1 MKKVLI
7 SMIILSILFTC
18 SSAVNALDDENATL
32 TSDYSLNETL
42 ESDEE
47 ENLESGETII
57 SPASNFVEELSN
69 ASNNDTITLEKGTYK
84 LSDVLIDKN
93 ITIQGNGDPRD
104 VIIDGEHKSSI
115 FLIRS
120 DAVHV
125 SFKNITFINA
135 NVQGFGGAISME
147 TGHVY
152 VDNCHFINN
161 TASVNAGGIS
171 NYGTMKN
178 KGYLFVN
185 NSLFVNNYAGHDGGA
200 VTTCY
205 ANSDIY
211 NCVFIGNSAHR
222 DGGAIRVSVQG
233 YGNVQDCI
241 FMYNHADEWGGAY
254 YSWSGT
260 SNINRC
266 IFLNNTA
273 GTNGGAVMVS
283 GDINLENSII
293 VNNSGGETGGS
304 FYIQQ
309 PMYDAK
315 TVINI
320 HDNLI
325 TNNTSPYGKEIY
337 IYWNDT
343 AHLYTKFNNND
354 WGDEDPND
362 PSVIDPSKVTPRSK
376 VTSTIKSNLLS
387 VLSLDLLTKYSDII
401 GDYFPDSYLD
411 NIKNKGNNNDLNS
424 GNSSNNN
431 NQNRENNR
439 ESNNLIHHGNS
450 TNIEY
455 LTVENKNPDSHEND
469 NEPVKEKSANNT
481 SKNILPINNLKENSN
496 MNNSENVNENGD
508 GEIVLGNSTSY
519 GRENSAYEL
528 NVKDVSKTVTSPAV
542 NYFILPLI
550 IIILS
555 LIIGFRRE
563 KTKNK

>member
-1 MKKVLI
+1 
-7 SMIILSILFTC
+7 MIFICILFTC
-18 SSAVNALDDENATL
+18 LSTANALD
-32 TSDYSLNETL
+32 NETSTFIAETTL
-42 ESDEE
+42 DELQASFNDEELKSDEIDVDSSSE
-47 ENLESGETII
+47 LIDKIASTTNGNTII
-57 SPASNFVEELSN
+57 
-69 ASNNDTITLEKGTYK
+69 LEKGTYK
-84 LSDVLIDKN
+84 INNVLIDKN
-93 ITIQGNGDPRD
+93 LTFQGNGDPRE
-104 VIIDGEHKSSI
+104 VIIDAENKSSI
-115 FLIRS
+115 FLIRN

-135 NVQGFGGAISME
+135 NTMGFGGAISME

-171 NYGTMKN
+171 NYGTEDN

-260 SNINRC
+260 SNIERC
-266 IFLNNTA
+266 IFMNNTA

-293 VNNSGGETGGS
+293 MNNYGGETGGS

-309 PMYDAK
+309 PMYNSR
-315 TVINI
+315 TVINV

-325 TNNTSPYGKEIY
+325 TNNSSPYGKEIY
-337 IYWNDT
+337 INWKNT
-343 AHLYTKFNNND
+343 EHLYTKFNNND

-362 PSVIDPSKVTPRSK
+362 PSVIDPDKITSRSK
-376 VTSTIKSNLLS
+376 VTSTIKSNLLNI
-387 VLSLDLLTKYSDII
+387 LSLGLLTQYGDII
-401 GDYFPDSYLD
+401 GSYFPDDYLD
-411 NIKNKGNNNDLNS
+411 NINKQSDTNDENNDKHAENNLKHQNS
-424 GNSSNNN
+424 EEIQTSKDMNKQKT
-431 NQNRENNR
+431 NQNSDENNIITDNSD
-439 ESNNLIHHGNS
+439 EKKDASSKTDFPKSKSETNNDNQNIIGNS
-450 TNIEY
+450 T
-455 LTVENKNPDSHEND
+455 THGEND
-469 NEPVKEKSANNT
+469 K
-481 SKNILPINNLKENSN
+481 
-496 MNNSENVNENGD
+496 
-508 GEIVLGNSTSY
+508 
-519 GRENSAYEL
+519 AYEL
-528 NVKDVSKTVTSPAV
+528 NEKTNSVLKQSSFDIKH
-542 NYFILPLI
+542 FILGLMI
-550 IIILS
+550 VFVL
-555 LIIGFRRE
+555 LAIGY
-563 KTKNK
+563 TKKKNESK